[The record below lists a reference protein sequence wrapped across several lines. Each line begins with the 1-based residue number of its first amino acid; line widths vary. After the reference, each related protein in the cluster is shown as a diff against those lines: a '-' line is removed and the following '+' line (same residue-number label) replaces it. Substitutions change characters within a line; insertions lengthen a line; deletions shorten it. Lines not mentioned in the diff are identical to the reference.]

1 MQSSPPANAL
11 LNSSVDRHQI
21 GKTGSFWLPPK
32 ASFKAQS
39 GQNSQVLSENKN
51 NPQDF
56 KNSFP
61 TSTSQKSNSSKQF
74 TNRSDSP
81 ANSKKDLTIHKPELS
96 SKVISVKSPN
106 TSNIKSNKINNQITS
121 FAASSAQK
129 VFSSNTGS
137 VNDLAGYTNN
147 STKLRS
153 PRLSKS
159 DLAKGGMNQKLS
171 FSHDQ
176 SSSDGARYAFNLLMD
191 LNSFQL
197 KSDLEESDTESPNFD
212 SKSSML
218 GKLKSFFGDTL
229 LPRISHF
236 CKDGKEVVR
245 FSVDLPDGN
254 PLGIRLQKKDQSYSL
269 CLISPQNSS
278 SEILMNMTSGLKSI
292 FSSNKHSL
300 KLFHFNSFAQMDA
313 HFSS

>member
-1 MQSSPPANAL
+1 MQSSPPANTL
-11 LNSSVDRHQI
+11 LKSSVDRHQI

-32 ASFKAQS
+32 ASFKTQS
-39 GQNSQVLSENKN
+39 GQKSQVLSENKN

-61 TSTSQKSNSSKQF
+61 ANTAQKSNSLKQF
-74 TNRSDSP
+74 
-81 ANSKKDLTIHKPELS
+81 ANSNATPVNPKKDLILQKPKLS
-96 SKVISVKSPN
+96 ASVISVQSPN
-106 TSNIKSNKINNQITS
+106 TSNIKSNKINTQITS
-121 FAASSAQK
+121 LVGSSAQK
-129 VFSSNTGS
+129 VFSSNAS
-137 VNDLAGYTNN
+137 VVNDFAGHINN
-147 STKLRS
+147 STKLKS
-153 PRLSKS
+153 LQMSKS
-159 DLAKGGMNQKLS
+159 DMSKIRMDQDLDSSHDES
-171 FSHDQ
+171 FS
-176 SSSDGARYAFNLLMD
+176 DGTRYAFNLLMD

-197 KSDLEESDTESPNFD
+197 SSDLEESDTESQNFD
-212 SKSSML
+212 SKSLL
-218 GKLKSFFGDTL
+218 GKLKNFFGETL

-236 CKDGKEVVR
+236 CKNGKEVVR

-254 PLGIRLQKKDQSYSL
+254 PLGIRLQKKNQSYSL
-269 CLISPQNSS
+269 CLISPQNCS

>member
-39 GQNSQVLSENKN
+39 GQKSQVLSENKN
-51 NPQDF
+51 NPKDF

-74 TNRSDSP
+74 ANGNDSP

-96 SKVISVKSPN
+96 SKVVSVKSPN
-106 TSNIKSNKINNQITS
+106 TSNIKSNKINNQVTS
-121 FAASSAQK
+121 FAVSSSQK
-129 VFSSNTGS
+129 VFSSIAVP
-137 VNDLAGYTNN
+137 VNDFAGYTNN

-159 DLAKGGMNQKLS
+159 DLAKVGMDQELGS
-171 FSHDQ
+171 GYDQ

-197 KSDLEESDTESPNFD
+197 SSDLEESDTESPNFD

-236 CKDGKEVVR
+236 CKNGKEVVR

-278 SEILMNMTSGLKSI
+278 SEILMNMISGLKSI
-292 FSSNKHSL
+292 FSSNNHSL

-313 HFSS
+313 YFSS

>member
-39 GQNSQVLSENKN
+39 GQKSQVLSENKN
-51 NPQDF
+51 NPKDF
-56 KNSFP
+56 NNSFP

-74 TNRSDSP
+74 ANGNDSSP
-81 ANSKKDLTIHKPELS
+81 NSKKDLTIHKPELL
-96 SKVISVKSPN
+96 SKVVSVKSPN

-121 FAASSAQK
+121 FAVSSSQK
-129 VFSSNTGS
+129 VFSSIAVP
-137 VNDLAGYTNN
+137 VNDFAGYTNN

-159 DLAKGGMNQKLS
+159 DLAKVGMDQALGS
-171 FSHDQ
+171 GYDQ

-197 KSDLEESDTESPNFD
+197 SSDLEESDTESPNFD

-236 CKDGKEVVR
+236 CKNGKEVVR

-269 CLISPQNSS
+269 CLISPENSS
-278 SEILMNMTSGLKSI
+278 SEILVNMTSGLKSI
-292 FSSNKHSL
+292 FSSNNHSL

-313 HFSS
+313 YFSS

>member
-1 MQSSPPANAL
+1 
-11 LNSSVDRHQI
+11 
-21 GKTGSFWLPPK
+21 
-32 ASFKAQS
+32 
-39 GQNSQVLSENKN
+39 
-51 NPQDF
+51 
-56 KNSFP
+56 
-61 TSTSQKSNSSKQF
+61 
-74 TNRSDSP
+74 
-81 ANSKKDLTIHKPELS
+81 
-96 SKVISVKSPN
+96 
-106 TSNIKSNKINNQITS
+106 
-121 FAASSAQK
+121 
-129 VFSSNTGS
+129 
-137 VNDLAGYTNN
+137 
-147 STKLRS
+147 
-153 PRLSKS
+153 
-159 DLAKGGMNQKLS
+159 
-171 FSHDQ
+171 
-176 SSSDGARYAFNLLMD
+176 MD

>member
-39 GQNSQVLSENKN
+39 GQKSQVLSENKN
-51 NPQDF
+51 NPKDF
-56 KNSFP
+56 NNSFP

-74 TNRSDSP
+74 ANGNDSS

-96 SKVISVKSPN
+96 SKVVSVKSPN

-121 FAASSAQK
+121 FAVSSSQK
-129 VFSSNTGS
+129 VFSSIAVP
-137 VNDLAGYTNN
+137 VNDFAGYTNN

-159 DLAKGGMNQKLS
+159 DLAKVGMDQELGS
-171 FSHDQ
+171 GYDQ
-176 SSSDGARYAFNLLMD
+176 SSSDGARYAFSLLMD

-197 KSDLEESDTESPNFD
+197 SSDLEESDTESPNFD

-236 CKDGKEVVR
+236 CKNGKEVVR

-278 SEILMNMTSGLKSI
+278 SEILMNMISGLKSI
-292 FSSNKHSL
+292 FSSNNHSL
-300 KLFHFNSFAQMDA
+300 KLFHFNSFAQMDEY
-313 HFSS
+313 FSS

>member
-51 NPQDF
+51 NPKDF

-61 TSTSQKSNSSKQF
+61 TSTSQKSNSPKQF
-74 TNRSDSP
+74 TNGSDSP
-81 ANSKKDLTIHKPELS
+81 ANSKKDLTIHKPVLS

-129 VFSSNTGS
+129 VFSSNAGH
-137 VNDLAGYTNN
+137 VNDFAGYINN

-159 DLAKGGMNQKLS
+159 DLAKGGMNQELGS
-171 FSHDQ
+171 SHDQ

-278 SEILMNMTSGLKSI
+278 SEILMNMTSGLKAI

>member
-32 ASFKAQS
+32 SSFKAQS

-51 NPQDF
+51 NPKDF

-74 TNRSDSP
+74 TNGSDSP
-81 ANSKKDLTIHKPELS
+81 ANSKKDLTIYKPVLS

-121 FAASSAQK
+121 FAASSAPK
-129 VFSSNTGS
+129 VFNSNAGH
-137 VNDLAGYTNN
+137 VNDFAGYRNN
-147 STKLRS
+147 SNKLRS

-159 DLAKGGMNQKLS
+159 DLAKGGMNQELGS
-171 FSHDQ
+171 SHDQ

-292 FSSNKHSL
+292 FSSNKYSL

>member
-1 MQSSPPANAL
+1 M
-11 LNSSVDRHQI
+11 
-21 GKTGSFWLPPK
+21 
-32 ASFKAQS
+32 
-39 GQNSQVLSENKN
+39 
-51 NPQDF
+51 
-56 KNSFP
+56 
-61 TSTSQKSNSSKQF
+61 
-74 TNRSDSP
+74 
-81 ANSKKDLTIHKPELS
+81 
-96 SKVISVKSPN
+96 
-106 TSNIKSNKINNQITS
+106 
-121 FAASSAQK
+121 
-129 VFSSNTGS
+129 FSSNAGP
-137 VNDLAGYTNN
+137 VNDFAGYTNN

-159 DLAKGGMNQKLS
+159 DLAKVGMDQELGS
-171 FSHDQ
+171 GYDQ

-197 KSDLEESDTESPNFD
+197 SSDLEESDTESPNFD

-236 CKDGKEVVR
+236 CKNGKEVVR

-269 CLISPQNSS
+269 CLISPENSS

-292 FSSNKHSL
+292 FSSNNHSL

-313 HFSS
+313 YFSS

>member
-39 GQNSQVLSENKN
+39 GQKSQVLSENKN
-51 NPQDF
+51 NPKDF

-74 TNRSDSP
+74 ANGNDSSP
-81 ANSKKDLTIHKPELS
+81 NSKKDLTIHKPELL
-96 SKVISVKSPN
+96 SKVVSVKSPN

-121 FAASSAQK
+121 FAVSSSQK
-129 VFSSNTGS
+129 VFSSNAGP
-137 VNDLAGYTNN
+137 VNDFAEYTNN

-159 DLAKGGMNQKLS
+159 DLAKVGMDQALGS
-171 FSHDQ
+171 GYDQ

-197 KSDLEESDTESPNFD
+197 SSDLEESDTESPNFD

-236 CKDGKEVVR
+236 CKNGKEVVR
-245 FSVDLPDGN
+245 FSVDLTDGN

-269 CLISPQNSS
+269 CLISPENSS

-292 FSSNKHSL
+292 FSSNNHSL

-313 HFSS
+313 YFSS

>member
-1 MQSSPPANAL
+1 MQSSPSANAL

-39 GQNSQVLSENKN
+39 GQNSKVLSENKN
-51 NPQDF
+51 NPKDF

-74 TNRSDSP
+74 ANGNDSP
-81 ANSKKDLTIHKPELS
+81 ASSKKDLTIHKPVLS
-96 SKVISVKSPN
+96 SKVVSVKSPN

-121 FAASSAQK
+121 FAVSSSQK
-129 VFSSNTGS
+129 VFSSNAGP
-137 VNDLAGYTNN
+137 VNDFAGYTNN

-159 DLAKGGMNQKLS
+159 DLAKVRMDQELGSGY
-171 FSHDQ
+171 DQ

-197 KSDLEESDTESPNFD
+197 SSDLEESDTESPNFD

-236 CKDGKEVVR
+236 CKNGKEVVR

-269 CLISPQNSS
+269 CLISPENSS

-292 FSSNKHSL
+292 FSSNNHSL

-313 HFSS
+313 YFSS

>member
-39 GQNSQVLSENKN
+39 GQKSQVLSENKN
-51 NPQDF
+51 NPKDF
-56 KNSFP
+56 NNSFP

-74 TNRSDSP
+74 ANGNDSSP
-81 ANSKKDLTIHKPELS
+81 NSKKDLTIHKPELL
-96 SKVISVKSPN
+96 SKVVSVKSPN

-121 FAASSAQK
+121 FAVSSSQK
-129 VFSSNTGS
+129 VFSSIAVP
-137 VNDLAGYTNN
+137 VNDFAGYTNN

-159 DLAKGGMNQKLS
+159 DLAKVGMDQALGS
-171 FSHDQ
+171 GYDQ

-197 KSDLEESDTESPNFD
+197 SSDLEESDTESPNFD

-236 CKDGKEVVR
+236 CKNGKEVVR

-269 CLISPQNSS
+269 CLISPENSS

-292 FSSNKHSL
+292 FSSNNHSL

-313 HFSS
+313 YFSS

>member
-1 MQSSPPANAL
+1 MQSFPPANAIL
-11 LNSSVDRHQI
+11 KSSVDRHQI

-39 GQNSQVLSENKN
+39 GQKSQVLSENKN
-51 NPQDF
+51 NPKDF
-56 KNSFP
+56 KNSFSI
-61 TSTSQKSNSSKQF
+61 STSQKSNSSKQF
-74 TNRSDSP
+74 SNGNDST
-81 ANSKKDLTIHKPELS
+81 ANPKKDFTFHKPELS
-96 SKVISVKSPN
+96 SKVISVKLPN

-121 FAASSAQK
+121 FATSSAQK
-129 VFSSNTGS
+129 VFSSNTGA
-137 VNDLAGYTNN
+137 VNDFAGFINN
-147 STKLRS
+147 STKLR
-153 PRLSKS
+153 PPHLSKS
-159 DLAKGGMNQKLS
+159 DLAKMGMDQELGS
-171 FSHDQ
+171 RYDQ

-197 KSDLEESDTESPNFD
+197 SSDVEESDTESQNFD

-236 CKDGKEVVR
+236 CKNGKEVVR
-245 FSVDLPDGN
+245 FSVDLPDGS

-269 CLISPQNSS
+269 CLISPRNNS
-278 SEILMNMTSGLKSI
+278 SEILMNMTSGLKFI
-292 FSSNKHSL
+292 FSSNKHNL
-300 KLFHFNSFAQMDA
+300 KVFHFNSFAQMDA

>member
-1 MQSSPPANAL
+1 MQSSAPANTL
-11 LNSSVDRHQI
+11 LKSSVDRHQI

-39 GQNSQVLSENKN
+39 GPKNQVLSENIN

-56 KNSFP
+56 KNSFI

-74 TNRSDSP
+74 ANGNDSP
-81 ANSKKDLTIHKPELS
+81 TNPKNDLTIHKPELA
-96 SKVISVKSPN
+96 SKLISVKLPD
-106 TSNIKSNKINNQITS
+106 TSNIKSNKISTQITS
-121 FAASSAQK
+121 FAASTSQK
-129 VFSSNTGS
+129 VFSSNAGV
-137 VNDLAGYTNN
+137 VNDFAGNINN
-147 STKLRS
+147 SNKLRS
-153 PRLSKS
+153 PHFSKS
-159 DLAKGGMNQKLS
+159 DLSKIHMEQDLDS
-171 FSHDQ
+171 SHDQ
-176 SSSDGARYAFNLLMD
+176 PSSDGTRYAFNLLMD

-197 KSDLEESDTESPNFD
+197 NSDLEESDIESPNFD
-212 SKSSML
+212 SESSIL

-236 CKDGKEVVR
+236 CKNGKEVVR

-254 PLGIRLQKKDQSYSL
+254 PLGIRLQKKNQSYSL

-278 SEILMNMTSGLKSI
+278 SEILMSMTSGLKSV
-292 FSSNKHSL
+292 FSSNQHSL
-300 KLFHFNSFAQMDA
+300 KVFHFNSFAQMDA

>member
-1 MQSSPPANAL
+1 MQSSPSANAL

-39 GQNSQVLSENKN
+39 GQNSKVLSENKN
-51 NPQDF
+51 NPKDF

-74 TNRSDSP
+74 ANGNDSP
-81 ANSKKDLTIHKPELS
+81 ASSKKDLTIHKPVLS
-96 SKVISVKSPN
+96 SKVVSVKSPN

-121 FAASSAQK
+121 FAVSSSQK
-129 VFSSNTGS
+129 VFSSNAGP
-137 VNDLAGYTNN
+137 VNDFAGYTNN

-159 DLAKGGMNQKLS
+159 DLAKVGM
-171 FSHDQ
+171 DQ
-176 SSSDGARYAFNLLMD
+176 ELGSGYDRSSSDGARYAFNLLMD

-197 KSDLEESDTESPNFD
+197 SSDLEESDTESPNFD

-236 CKDGKEVVR
+236 CKNGKEVVR

-292 FSSNKHSL
+292 FSSNNHSL

-313 HFSS
+313 YFSS

>member
-39 GQNSQVLSENKN
+39 GQKSQVLSENKN
-51 NPQDF
+51 NPKDF
-56 KNSFP
+56 NNSFP

-74 TNRSDSP
+74 ANGNDSS
-81 ANSKKDLTIHKPELS
+81 ANSKKDLTIHKPELL
-96 SKVISVKSPN
+96 SKVVTVKSPN

-121 FAASSAQK
+121 FAVSSSQK
-129 VFSSNTGS
+129 VFSSIAVP
-137 VNDLAGYTNN
+137 VNDFAGYTNN

-159 DLAKGGMNQKLS
+159 DLAKVGMDQELGS
-171 FSHDQ
+171 GYDQ

-197 KSDLEESDTESPNFD
+197 SSDLEESDTESPNFD

-236 CKDGKEVVR
+236 CKNGKEVVR

-292 FSSNKHSL
+292 FSSNNHNL

-313 HFSS
+313 YFSS

>member
-1 MQSSPPANAL
+1 MQSSPSANAL

-39 GQNSQVLSENKN
+39 GQNSKVLSENKN
-51 NPQDF
+51 NPKDF

-74 TNRSDSP
+74 ANGNDSP
-81 ANSKKDLTIHKPELS
+81 ASSKKDLTIHKPVLS
-96 SKVISVKSPN
+96 SKVVSVKSPN

-121 FAASSAQK
+121 FAVSSSQK
-129 VFSSNTGS
+129 VFSSNAGP
-137 VNDLAGYTNN
+137 VNDFAGYTNN

-159 DLAKGGMNQKLS
+159 DLAKVRMDQELGSGY
-171 FSHDQ
+171 DQ

-197 KSDLEESDTESPNFD
+197 SSDLEESDTESPNFD

-278 SEILMNMTSGLKSI
+278 CEILINMTSALKSI

>member
-39 GQNSQVLSENKN
+39 GQKSQVLSENKN
-51 NPQDF
+51 NPKDF
-56 KNSFP
+56 NNSFP

-74 TNRSDSP
+74 ANGNDSS
-81 ANSKKDLTIHKPELS
+81 ANSKKDLTIHKPELL
-96 SKVISVKSPN
+96 SKVVSVKSPN

-121 FAASSAQK
+121 FAVSSSQK
-129 VFSSNTGS
+129 VFSSIAVP
-137 VNDLAGYTNN
+137 VNDFAGYTNN

-159 DLAKGGMNQKLS
+159 DLAKVGMDQALGS
-171 FSHDQ
+171 GYDQ

-197 KSDLEESDTESPNFD
+197 SSDLEESDTESPNFD

-236 CKDGKEVVR
+236 CKNGKEVVR

-269 CLISPQNSS
+269 CLISPENSS

-292 FSSNKHSL
+292 FSSNNHSL

-313 HFSS
+313 YFSS

>member
-1 MQSSPPANAL
+1 MQSSPSANAL

-39 GQNSQVLSENKN
+39 GQNSKVLSENKN
-51 NPQDF
+51 NPKDF

-74 TNRSDSP
+74 ANGNDSP
-81 ANSKKDLTIHKPELS
+81 ASSKKDLTIHKPVLS
-96 SKVISVKSPN
+96 SKVVSVKSPN

-121 FAASSAQK
+121 FAVSSSQK
-129 VFSSNTGS
+129 VFSSNAGP
-137 VNDLAGYTNN
+137 VNDFAGYTNN

-159 DLAKGGMNQKLS
+159 DLAKVGMDQELGS
-171 FSHDQ
+171 GYDQ

-197 KSDLEESDTESPNFD
+197 SSDLEESDTESPNFD

-236 CKDGKEVVR
+236 CKNGKEVVR

-269 CLISPQNSS
+269 CLISPENSS

-292 FSSNKHSL
+292 FSSNNHSL

-313 HFSS
+313 YFSS

>member
-1 MQSSPPANAL
+1 MQSSPSANAL

-39 GQNSQVLSENKN
+39 GQNSKVLSENKN
-51 NPQDF
+51 NPKDF

-74 TNRSDSP
+74 ANGNDSP
-81 ANSKKDLTIHKPELS
+81 ASSKKDLTIHKPVLS
-96 SKVISVKSPN
+96 SKVVSVKSPN

-121 FAASSAQK
+121 FAVSSSQK
-129 VFSSNTGS
+129 VFSSNAGP
-137 VNDLAGYTNN
+137 VNDFAGYTNN

-159 DLAKGGMNQKLS
+159 DLAKVRMDQELGSGY
-171 FSHDQ
+171 DQ

-197 KSDLEESDTESPNFD
+197 SSDLEESDTESPNFD

-236 CKDGKEVVR
+236 CKNGKEVVR

-269 CLISPQNSS
+269 CLISPENSS

-292 FSSNKHSL
+292 FSSNNHSL